1 MSENERPTGK
11 KRSWETTPERGL
23 LRNSHSG
30 QYYYRFSV
38 GGKQKWVR
46 LKTDVYSTAKLRA
59 MDERKEAAGR
69 RKLAPDFLAGKAT
82 IGQLMEIYLQE
93 VREDSDLRPSTK
105 VAYETGLKKV
115 KKTWPGIKFLRP
127 QQITPKDV
135 LDWANRFKA
144 KGTSFHVP
152 NTETVRS
159 GNSASSVNRAIDALR
174 HVLDLAVEKGQIYR
188 NPAREKPKKGNLKKS
203 IEKKKLV
210 LPSRVDL
217 DRIIESMRQA
227 GQRGGWGTEAAYLC
241 RFLRC
246 TGARI
251 GEVPRTTWSCVNRE
265 RNELDLPGYKTIAA
279 ERSLPQFE
287 ELKVLLEE
295 ILKWR
300 QSTAVY
306 REDRDPRIGANDPI
320 ILIRECQKTVDAA
333 CLATGV
339 QRITHHDWRHAFA
352 TSCVESDVDFL
363 TISKWLGHSDG
374 GTLVQR
380 TYGHLRNEHSH
391 ASAQKVTFGAAPKSQ
406 K

>member
-174 HVLDLAVEKGQIYR
+174 HVLDLAVDLSKSCQGKAEKRDTQKIDRKKEAGPPQSRGSRPNHRVDATGGSARRVGNRGRLSVQVPEMYR
-188 NPAREKPKKGNLKKS
+188 CTDRRSAPDYLELRQLREKRTRSTRLQN
-203 IEKKKLV
+203 
-210 LPSRVDL
+210 DH
-217 DRIIESMRQA
+217 
-227 GQRGGWGTEAAYLC
+227 C
-241 RFLRC
+241 RAFH
-246 TGARI
+246 
-251 GEVPRTTWSCVNRE
+251 S
-265 RNELDLPGYKTIAA
+265 
-279 ERSLPQFE
+279 
-287 ELKVLLEE
+287 
-295 ILKWR
+295 
-300 QSTAVY
+300 AV
-306 REDRDPRIGANDPI
+306 
-320 ILIRECQKTVDAA
+320 
-333 CLATGV
+333 
-339 QRITHHDWRHAFA
+339 
-352 TSCVESDVDFL
+352 
-363 TISKWLGHSDG
+363 
-374 GTLVQR
+374 
-380 TYGHLRNEHSH
+380 
-391 ASAQKVTFGAAPKSQ
+391 
-406 K
+406 